1 MTRIKGLGFDFG
13 REFLLGKDSGYV
25 QKAQNGLYFFMS
37 SYHKFLTGVQMDSQ
51 TWMMLSEKYLAP
63 TYARYPIVLV
73 KGRGTRLW
81 DMDGREY
88 LDFVSGLA
96 VCNLGHCHPKVVK
109 AIQDQAEKLIHVS
122 NFYYIEPQIRLAS
135 LLCQYSFADNVFFS
149 NSGAE
154 ANEGGIKLAR
164 KHAKEKMRGDR
175 YEIITMEHS
184 FHGRT
189 LATLTATAQE
199 KFHKGYSPL
208 MPGFKYVPFNDPE
221 AVKNA
226 IDSKTCAVL
235 VEPIQGEG
243 GVNCPS
249 EGYLKT
255 LRKICDE
262 TEILL
267 IFDEVQVGMGRTGK
281 LFAYEHEG
289 VEPDMLTLAKSLAG
303 GVPIG
308 ALLIKKEIAES
319 FKPGD
324 HASTFGGNPL
334 ATAAGVAALTA
345 ILEEGML
352 ENCKKVGDYFFYKLK
367 EMKGRFPFI
376 HEVRGRGLIIG
387 MELKVDG
394 SSIVKEMMGRGILI
408 NCTMGNVLRFLPPL
422 IVTQEEVD
430 QMVRGLEEVFQGI
443 AC

>member
-1 MTRIKGLGFDFG
+1 
-13 REFLLGKDSGYV
+13 
-25 QKAQNGLYFFMS
+25 
-37 SYHKFLTGVQMDSQ
+37 MDSQ
-51 TWMMLSEKYLAP
+51 TLMMLSEQYVAH
-63 TYARYPIVLV
+63 TYARYPVVLV
-73 KGRGTRLW
+73 RGKGTRVW
-81 DMDGREY
+81 DQEGEEY

-96 VCNLGHCHPKVVK
+96 VCNLGHCHPRVVK
-109 AIQDQAEKLIHVS
+109 TIQGQAEKLIHVS
-122 NFYYIEPQIRLAS
+122 NFYYIEPQIQLAS
-135 LLCQYSFADNVFFS
+135 LLCKHSFADKVFFC

-154 ANEGGIKLAR
+154 ANEGAFKLAR
-164 KHAKEKMRGDR
+164 KFAKEKTGKDR
-175 YEIITMEHS
+175 YEIITMERS

-189 LATLTATAQE
+189 LATLAATAQE
-199 KFHKGYSPL
+199 KFHKGYEPL
-208 MPGFKYVPFNDPE
+208 MPGFKYVPFNDMG
-221 AVKNA
+221 AVKKA
-226 IDSKTCAVL
+226 IDPKTCAVM

-249 EGYLKT
+249 EGYLKA
-255 LRKICDE
+255 LREICDE
-262 TEILL
+262 NSLLL

-289 VEPDMLTLAKSLAG
+289 VEPDILTLAKSLAG

-308 ALLIKKEIAES
+308 ALLIKKGIADS

-352 ENCKKVGDYFFYKLK
+352 ENCRKMGDYFLSELDK
-367 EMKGRFPFI
+367 MKNQFPFI
-376 HEVRGRGLIIG
+376 KEVRGKGLILG
-387 MELKVDG
+387 MELKIDG
-394 SSIVKEMMGRGILI
+394 SSIVKEMLKKRILI

-430 QMVRGLEEVFQGI
+430 QVVKALGEVFSNCGVRNVN
-443 AC
+443 

>member
-1 MTRIKGLGFDFG
+1 
-13 REFLLGKDSGYV
+13 
-25 QKAQNGLYFFMS
+25 
-37 SYHKFLTGVQMDSQ
+37 MDSI
-51 TWMMLSEKYLAP
+51 TLMALSEQYIAN
-63 TYARYPIVLV
+63 TYARYPILLV
-73 KGRGTRLW
+73 RGKGTRVW
-81 DMDGREY
+81 DLEGEEY

-122 NFYYIEPQIRLAS
+122 NFYYIEPQIQLAS
-135 LLCQYSFADNVFFS
+135 LLCKHSFADKVFFC

-154 ANEGGIKLAR
+154 ANEGAMKLAR
-164 KHAKEKMRGDR
+164 KYAKEKISKDR
-175 YEIITMEHS
+175 HEIITMERS

-189 LATLTATAQE
+189 LATLTATGQE
-199 KFHKGYSPL
+199 KFHKGYEPL
-208 MPGFKYVPFNDPE
+208 MPGFKYVPFNDIR

-226 IDSKTCAVL
+226 IDSKTCAVML
-235 VEPIQGEG
+235 EPIQGEG
-243 GVNCPS
+243 GVNCPL
-249 EGYLKT
+249 EGYLKA
-255 LRKICDE
+255 LREICDE
-262 TEILL
+262 KGLLL

-281 LFAYEHEG
+281 LFAYEHDG

-308 ALLIKKEIAES
+308 ALIIKKGIADS

-352 ENCKKVGDYFFYKLK
+352 ENCQKMGDYFLSQL
-367 EMKGRFPFI
+367 EEIKGKFPFVK
-376 HEVRGRGLIIG
+376 EVRGKGLILG
-387 MELKVDG
+387 MELKIDG
-394 SSIVKEMMGRGILI
+394 SSIVNEMLKKKILI

-422 IVTQEEVD
+422 IVTKEEIDRV
-430 QMVRGLEEVFQGI
+430 VKTLEEVFNTINNSQ
-443 AC
+443 

>member
-1 MTRIKGLGFDFG
+1 M
-13 REFLLGKDSGYV
+13 
-25 QKAQNGLYFFMS
+25 A
-37 SYHKFLTGVQMDSQ
+37 
-51 TWMMLSEKYLAP
+51 LSEQYIAN
-63 TYARYPIVLV
+63 TYARYPILLV
-73 KGRGTRLW
+73 RGKGTRVW
-81 DMDGREY
+81 DLEGEEY

-122 NFYYIEPQIRLAS
+122 NFYYIEPQIQLAS
-135 LLCQYSFADNVFFS
+135 LLCKHSFADKVFFC

-154 ANEGGIKLAR
+154 ANEGAMKLAR
-164 KHAKEKMRGDR
+164 KYAKEKISKDR
-175 YEIITMEHS
+175 HEIITMERS

-189 LATLTATAQE
+189 LATLTATGQE
-199 KFHKGYSPL
+199 KFHKGYEPL
-208 MPGFKYVPFNDPE
+208 MPGFKYVPFNDIR

-226 IDSKTCAVL
+226 MDSKTCAVML
-235 VEPIQGEG
+235 EPIQGEG

-249 EGYLKT
+249 EGYLKA
-255 LRKICDE
+255 LREICDE
-262 TEILL
+262 KGLLL

-281 LFAYEHEG
+281 LFAYEHDG

-308 ALLIKKEIAES
+308 ALIIKKGIADS

-352 ENCKKVGDYFFYKLK
+352 ENCQKMGDYFLSQLEEIRGK
-367 EMKGRFPFI
+367 FPFVK
-376 HEVRGRGLIIG
+376 EVRGKGLILG
-387 MELKVDG
+387 MELKIDG
-394 SSIVKEMMGRGILI
+394 SSIVNEMLKKKILI

-422 IVTQEEVD
+422 IVTKEEIDRVIKT
-430 QMVRGLEEVFQGI
+430 LEEVFNTINNSQ
-443 AC
+443 

>member
-1 MTRIKGLGFDFG
+1 
-13 REFLLGKDSGYV
+13 
-25 QKAQNGLYFFMS
+25 
-37 SYHKFLTGVQMDSQ
+37 MDSQ
-51 TWMMLSEKYLAP
+51 TLMMLSEKYVAN
-63 TYARYPIVLV
+63 TYARYPILLV
-73 KGRGTRLW
+73 RGKGTRVWGLE
-81 DMDGREY
+81 GEEY

-109 AIQDQAEKLIHVS
+109 AVQDQAEKLIHVS
-122 NFYYIEPQIRLAS
+122 NFYYIEPQIQLAS
-135 LLCQYSFADNVFFS
+135 LLCKLSFADKVFFC

-154 ANEGGIKLAR
+154 ANEGAFKLAR
-164 KHAKEKMRGDR
+164 KYAKEKTGKGR
-175 YEIITMEHS
+175 YEIITMERS

-199 KFHKGYSPL
+199 KFHKGYEPL
-208 MPGFKYVPFNDPE
+208 MPGFKYVPFNDTM

-226 IDSKTCAVL
+226 IDSKTCAVML
-235 VEPIQGEG
+235 EPIQGEG

-249 EGYLKT
+249 EGYLKA
-255 LRKICDE
+255 LREICDE
-262 TEILL
+262 QGLLL

-308 ALLIKKEIAES
+308 ALLIKKGIADS

-334 ATAAGVAALTA
+334 ATAAGVAAVTT
-345 ILEEGML
+345 ILQEGML
-352 ENCKKVGDYFFYKLK
+352 ENCQNMGDYFFSRLE
-367 EMKGRFPFI
+367 EMKENFPFVK
-376 HEVRGRGLIIG
+376 EVRGKGLILG
-387 MELKVDG
+387 MELEIDG
-394 SSIVKEMMGRGILI
+394 SAIVKEMLKKKILI

-422 IVTQEEVD
+422 IVTKEEIDRV
-430 QMVRGLEEVFQGI
+430 VNTLEEVFENMQF
-443 AC
+443 